1 MIFRNWLFFLRR
13 NSKHKCLCRGHNDRV
28 SFAYLWQNGEKL
40 IFEKIN
46 FSIEEDLKELRNCIL
61 CIILVW
67 SLFRLVRI
75 YKNLHFLPILLVKL
89 GFCLSIF

>member
-67 SLFRLVRI
+67 SLFCLVRV

-89 GFCLSIF
+89 GFCLPIF

>member
-46 FSIEEDLKELRNCIL
+46 FSIEEDL
-61 CIILVW
+61 
-67 SLFRLVRI
+67 VRV
-75 YKNLHFLPILLVKL
+75 YKNLHFLPTLLVKL